1 MPIET
6 SRRQQMKKKKKAN
19 LLINSLIGIVG
30 LLILITLVNLLSN
43 NSDVAEEETS
53 VEEQEQSTEQTE
65 DEGQQEV
72 ESEDLTSSELD
83 GADEDGASPDGA
95 SEDETTTEDATN
107 EEESTAEGDTSS
119 GEVVTEPST
128 DPIVKEAFT
137 NSAWQPIGTS
147 QTGTHTSSYDPNSVD
162 WAEKVRALSYA
173 SGLSEDNMY
182 IKFLGNGG
190 SPQKSI
196 GTITSKDESEKYRVY
211 LEWVD
216 GQGWKPT
223 KVEVLNQLP

>member
-30 LLILITLVNLLSN
+30 ILIIITLVNLLSN
-43 NSDVAEEETS
+43 NDEVAEESTP
-53 VEEQEQSTEQTE
+53 VDQENPVAESTE

-72 ESEDLTSSELD
+72 ESQDLTSSEVNET
-83 GADEDGASPDGA
+83 DEDTN
-95 SEDETTTEDATN
+95 SEETVTNEESSEEDTTTE
-107 EEESTAEGDTSS
+107 EPSTT

-128 DPIVKEAFT
+128 DPIVDEAFT
-137 NSAWQPIGTS
+137 NSAWEPIGTS
-147 QTGTHTSSYDPNSVD
+147 QSGTHTSSYDPNSVD
-162 WAEKVRALSYA
+162 WAEKVKALSYA

-190 SPQKSI
+190 SPQKSV

>member
-30 LLILITLVNLLSN
+30 ILIIITLVNLLSN
-43 NSDVAEEETS
+43 NDEVAEESTP
-53 VEEQEQSTEQTE
+53 VDQENPVAESTE

-72 ESEDLTSSELD
+72 ESQDLTSSEVNET
-83 GADEDGASPDGA
+83 DEDTN
-95 SEDETTTEDATN
+95 SEETVTNEESSEEDTTTE
-107 EEESTAEGDTSS
+107 EPSTT

-128 DPIVKEAFT
+128 DPIVDEAFT
-137 NSAWQPIGTS
+137 NSSWQPIGTS
-147 QTGTHTSSYDPNSVD
+147 QSGAHASSYDPNSVD
-162 WAEKVRALSYA
+162 WAEKVKALSYA

-190 SPQKSI
+190 SPQKSV

>member
-30 LLILITLVNLLSN
+30 VLIIITLVNLLSTN
-43 NSDVAEEETS
+43 NEVAEEQAP
-53 VEEQEQSTEQTE
+53 VDEQQPAESSE

-72 ESEDLTSSELD
+72 ESEDLTSSEVEPTND
-83 GADEDGASPDGA
+83 DNAS
-95 SEDETTTEDATN
+95 
-107 EEESTAEGDTSS
+107 EEESTDEEVVEEDSTTEEPTSS

-128 DPIVKEAFT
+128 DPIVEEAFT

-147 QTGTHTSSYDPNSVD
+147 QTGAHASSYDPNSVD
-162 WAEKVRALSYA
+162 WAEKVKALSYA

-190 SPQKSI
+190 SPQKSV

>member
-30 LLILITLVNLLSN
+30 ILIIITLVNLLSN
-43 NSDVAEEETS
+43 NDEVAEES
-53 VEEQEQSTEQTE
+53 IPVDEENPVAESTE

-72 ESEDLTSSELD
+72 ESQDLTSSEVNET
-83 GADEDGASPDGA
+83 DEDTN
-95 SEDETTTEDATN
+95 SEETVTNEESSEEDTTTE
-107 EEESTAEGDTSS
+107 ESSIT

-128 DPIVKEAFT
+128 DPIVDEAFT

-147 QTGTHTSSYDPNSVD
+147 QSGAHTSSYDPNSVD
-162 WAEKVRALSYA
+162 WAEKVKALSYA
-173 SGLSEDNMY
+173 GGLSEDNMY

-190 SPQKSI
+190 SPHKSV

>member
-30 LLILITLVNLLSN
+30 ILIIITLVNLLSN
-43 NSDVAEEETS
+43 NDEVAEESTP
-53 VEEQEQSTEQTE
+53 VDQENPVAESTE

-72 ESEDLTSSELD
+72 ESQDLTSSEVNET
-83 GADEDGASPDGA
+83 DEDTN
-95 SEDETTTEDATN
+95 SEETVTNEESSEEDTTTE
-107 EEESTAEGDTSS
+107 EPSTT

-128 DPIVKEAFT
+128 DPIVDEAFT

-147 QTGTHTSSYDPNSVD
+147 QSGTHTSSYDPNSVD
-162 WAEKVRALSYA
+162 WAEKVKALSYA

-190 SPQKSI
+190 SPQKSV

>member
-6 SRRQQMKKKKKAN
+6 SRRQQMKKKKNAN
-19 LLINSLIGIVG
+19 LLINVLIGIVG
-30 LLILITLVNLLSN
+30 LLIIITVVNLLSN
-43 NSDVAEEETS
+43 NNEVAEEATPDES
-53 VEEQEQSTEQTE
+53 QQQEQQPAE

-72 ESEDLTSSELD
+72 ESKDLTSSEI
-83 GADEDGASPDGA
+83 ES
-95 SEDETTTEDATN
+95 SETEDPSSDESTDAEENQTIEETEANDTTSN
-107 EEESTAEGDTSS
+107 EEL
-119 GEVVTEPST
+119 VTEPSD

-147 QTGTHTSSYDPNSVD
+147 QSGNHTSSYDPNSVD
-162 WAEKVRALSYA
+162 WAEKVKALSYA
-173 SGLSEDNMY
+173 TGLAEDNMY
-182 IKFLGNGG
+182 IKFIGNGG

-196 GTITSKDESEKYRVY
+196 GTITSKDESEKYRVF